1 MSDGPNN
8 QKLPFED
15 LLADYGDALSMLG
28 QWGIRIAP
36 QARLRTYQN
45 RLMVALE
52 AEPAEASLPFIS
64 QLSFDLREI
73 DEIIEI
79 VSSFSSIPNENVVA
93 KLKVIA
99 AGTEHPDAGSKTN
112 PRDIQ
117 YELYLYSLFTRAGMS
132 ARIGRVGEADLFIQA
147 GGNEYP
153 VEAKRPNSD
162 NGFDRRLHE
171 AVQQLERLD
180 CLGIVTISLDQIARP
195 RGHNLRVE
203 SLEELNTV
211 TQDCFDVFTF
221 EHQSEITG
229 RLRDRDVVAGVL
241 YTMKIPG
248 FITGSGTMCLTSHAH
263 FDCFLPEHHPLSEL
277 CRTFASHFGPS
288 VTRSRLV

>member
-8 QKLPFED
+8 QKLPLED
-15 LLADYGDALSMLG
+15 LLSDYGDALSLLE

-79 VSSFSSIPNENVVA
+79 ITSFSSTPNENVLA

-117 YELYLYSLFTRAGMS
+117 YELYLHSLFTRAAMS
-132 ARIGRVGEADLFIQA
+132 TRVGGVREADLFIQA
-147 GGNEYP
+147 GGKEYP

-162 NGFDRRLHE
+162 SGFDRRLHE
-171 AVQQLERLD
+171 AVQQLERLNH
-180 CLGIVTISLDQIARP
+180 LGIVAISLDQIARP
-195 RGHNLRVE
+195 RGHNLRVA

-211 TQDCFDVFTF
+211 TQDCFDLFIF

-229 RLRDRDVVAGVL
+229 RLRDRDVVAGIL

-248 FITGSGTMCLTSHAH
+248 FITGTGTMCLTSQVH
-263 FDCFLPEHHPLSEL
+263 FDCFLPEHHPVSEL
-277 CRTFASHFGPS
+277 CGRFASH
-288 VTRSRLV
+288 R